1 MHCQGQGTDWS
12 REQNRDISEKVALG
26 LAKPTMSKE
35 SMTDARLFN
44 RETLSGSFG
53 DDDSYNLYDKPLF
66 QGSSAAAAIYR
77 RPGTG
82 NADDIYGGGTE
93 EGINEELEN
102 DRFGLG
108 KTKGFEGSQF
118 QQVCHRLISSAVA
131 LTPHRNAQAPCSS
144 RRTPEIRLP
153 LTSSSTRRNVGQN
166 VQGPRKMIG
175 TLEPRYPTR

>member
-1 MHCQGQGTDWS
+1 
-12 REQNRDISEKVALG
+12 
-26 LAKPTMSKE
+26 MSKE

-102 DRFGLG
+102 DLFGLG